1 MTRID
6 QTFNGANQLVGQRRY
21 SDAAGTDLVAA
32 TAYTYDPWTGQQT
45 SIVTKN
51 AAATTTLAS
60 FDSTYNLAGEVA
72 SESDYQVGLDSS
84 LSDPVVSDYAY
95 DSQGQVTQDGTGSY
109 AYSGTNR
116 SAKTVGIATTS
127 YTTANDQLTTDGTWS
142 YFYDAAGNQVKKV
155 NILSTDPDYGKA
167 WTYTFNY
174 ENQLISAK
182 EYSSDPDV
190 SGSSP
195 TLLTEVDYV
204 YDVYGNRI
212 QTSTGGGAAYVAPV
226 ETTEY
231 ANSVV
236 AFSSQYSSTSWS
248 AAQATGAPNVTG
260 TQHDDANAWAALD
273 PNNAT
278 EYLELGY
285 ATAINVDSVTI
296 TESDDAGFVT
306 EIDLIE
312 PDGTSHSFTGIVDSS
327 SSSGAIVDFTY
338 TLSSETSYPVDKVK
352 IVINGLHTTGWEEID
367 AVQIHGYTPAVG
379 TFDDPVVTKYA
390 LDGWN
395 PAKSNPVGN
404 EDTSVWA
411 DINGDGSLATH
422 YMLGDQVDQILARVD
437 VTAPSDST
445 TGAKWYLTDQQGSL
459 RTLLNASGSEIVSLR
474 YDAFGNV
481 ADTDVPN
488 TVDDPL
494 LMTNVAGRYQWT
506 GREVDAETGLQYNR
520 ARWYDSSTGRWISQD
535 PMGFDAGDSNLY
547 RYAFN
552 SPTNHTDPSGLEIPP
567 PGLYDESA
575 QALAKWHKGRESGS
589 VEGPIE
595 GKKALYDFQYTDF
608 NDEELTKLKAS
619 VPYAREILTKA
630 VAYVQTPGS
639 DAGLNKFFGNGKAL
653 TPDQKNLVLDTY
665 RKALNAFDQKMYFV
679 NEYSNEVAYTI
690 PGFPRYSRNIYFGTG
705 FFKAGPLNRA
715 GIIVHELT
723 HIWAGTADNGYLVE
737 FKRGIGQYTVK
748 NWLGV
753 FADISTLTIS
763 QLLHNASTYENYITT
778 EVPLS

>member
-1 MTRID
+1 M
-6 QTFNGANQLVGQRRY
+6 
-21 SDAAGTDLVAA
+21 
-32 TAYTYDPWTGQQT
+32 
-45 SIVTKN
+45 
-51 AAATTTLAS
+51 AS

-116 SAKTVGIATTS
+116 STKTVGIATTS
-127 YTTANDQLTTDGTWS
+127 YTTANDQLTTDGTWN

-167 WTYTFNY
+167 WKYTFNY

-236 AFSSQYSSTSWS
+236 TFSSQYSSTSWS

-260 TQHDDANAWAALD
+260 TQHDDANAWAALA

-459 RTLLNASGSEIVSLR
+459 RTLLDASGSEIVSLR

-481 ADTDVPN
+481 TAVDSAYSSDPMTEVTDI
-488 TVDDPL
+488 
-494 LMTNVAGRYQWT
+494 AGRYQWT
-506 GREVDAETGLQYNR
+506 GREKDAETGLQYNR
-520 ARWYDSSTGRWISQD
+520 ARWYDAGTGRWISQD

-547 RYAFN
+547 RYARN
-552 SPTNHTDPSGLEIPP
+552 APTVGDDPSGLQDTEVTDATFERQLFNKKVSNPVAETKIPITHNGVTYDVTINASAVQFNFRAAKGP
-567 PGLYDESA
+567 LVTGMYTKIKVDAAKSPYDLLEVIQTSAFFKNKKGNDGKEVSEFVEQDSKIRNERSGWTNPQARSRGVGIDVPDSRNEPFYGDGRNLNPGVKGLIPLEMWDAPGFFNDQFLNKDVGLGMAFTTAIIGKKGAQNPTYDYIGA
-575 QALAKWHKGRESGS
+575 VTWYFYDFPGGS
-589 VEGPIE
+589 QFISVQKKAVEGVPTSLVD
-595 GKKALYDFQYTDF
+595 AL
-608 NDEELTKLKAS
+608 NRWNSL
-619 VPYAREILTKA
+619 
-630 VAYVQTPGS
+630 PGNENVKVS
-639 DAGLNKFFGNGKAL
+639 GLNK
-653 TPDQKNLVLDTY
+653 
-665 RKALNAFDQKMYFV
+665 
-679 NEYSNEVAYTI
+679 
-690 PGFPRYSRNIYFGTG
+690 
-705 FFKAGPLNRA
+705 
-715 GIIVHELT
+715 
-723 HIWAGTADNGYLVE
+723 
-737 FKRGIGQYTVK
+737 
-748 NWLGV
+748 
-753 FADISTLTIS
+753 
-763 QLLHNASTYENYITT
+763 
-778 EVPLS
+778 